1 MPSSGMVLEE
11 GVAMFQ
17 TLIGASAMQCSK
29 SSKSNRS
36 IKPMPYPILAAIHKD
51 GSPSFSTLPTTR

>member
-1 MPSSGMVLEE
+1 
-11 GVAMFQ
+11 
-17 TLIGASAMQCSK
+17 MQCSK

>member
-1 MPSSGMVLEE
+1 
-11 GVAMFQ
+11 
-17 TLIGASAMQCSK
+17 MQCSK

-51 GSPSFSTLPTTR
+51 GSPSFTLTTTTR